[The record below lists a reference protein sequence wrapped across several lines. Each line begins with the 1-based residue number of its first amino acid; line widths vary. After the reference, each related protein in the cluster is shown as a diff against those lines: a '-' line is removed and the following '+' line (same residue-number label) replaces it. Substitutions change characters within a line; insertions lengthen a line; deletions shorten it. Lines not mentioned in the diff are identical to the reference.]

1 VPTLS
6 FRVPLLVGALAA
18 LSVGVWGIANVSGPL
33 RTASSPS
40 SSGRLALPAHV
51 ASGTAVEDD
60 TREAP
65 YQQPPE
71 TKPLARAAVSER
83 TYLSYSLPDERSV
96 QRLLS
101 DFPDLSGTV
110 DFRLANV
117 RLATVPDEVLEKIAL
132 HGQNLT
138 GFSILRPPLDDAR
151 SPGRPPVISDR
162 GMEHISRMRNLRR
175 LALRCEFS
183 PEGFGHVARME
194 NLELLSLSFSRLSA
208 KECFRT
214 VAKLPKIE
222 IFGVHY
228 GDFSEPIDDATHQ
241 AIASLNGRLVE
252 LNFGEWEAETKIHA
266 SLIPAIAEIDSLW
279 RLRLGPVVGS
289 LDDGTDYRDH
299 LQKLTYLEW
308 IDPSGTAPTLSRFR
322 TRERF
327 PVQYRTVES
336 PGEMIVLLGYLIG
349 ESEARKLPREIIRR
363 RLGLSPAEDFTKS
376 RLPISQILKVSF
388 DLNPLP
394 GSFDRL
400 RRLSLG
406 YPEIDRQIRHY
417 LSGLD
422 IPVADEKADEKGV
435 RNLFIDNRVQVWLES
450 R

>member
-1 VPTLS
+1 MAAIR
-6 FRVPLLVGALAA
+6 FRALCLVGAIIMLSLA
-18 LSVGVWGIANVSGPL
+18 VWSIPNVFEMPAIA
-33 RTASSPS
+33 
-40 SSGRLALPAHV
+40 PA
-51 ASGTAVEDD
+51 AEDD
-60 TREAP
+60 THQVSSE
-65 YQQPPE
+65 QPAE
-71 TKPLARAAVSER
+71 TKPASPPRAAQSNMLH
-83 TYLSYSLPDERSV
+83 YPLPDERSV

-101 DFPDLSGTV
+101 DFPDLSARL
-110 DFRLANV
+110 DFRLVDV
-117 RLATVPDEVLEKIAL
+117 RLATVADEVLEKVAL
-132 HGQNLT
+132 HGQHLI
-138 GFSILRPPLDDAR
+138 GFSIRRPPLGDAEFR
-151 SPGRPPVISDR
+151 GTSPVISDR
-162 GMEHISRMRNLRR
+162 GMEYISRMRNLRS
-175 LALRCEFS
+175 LALACEFS

-208 KECFRT
+208 KECFET
-214 VAKLPKIE
+214 VAQLPRIE

-228 GDFSEPIDDATHQ
+228 GDFSEPIDKHTHQ

-252 LNFGEWEAETKIHA
+252 LGFGEWEAETKIHA
-266 SLIPAIAEIDSLW
+266 SLIPAIAEIESLRW
-279 RLRLGPVVGS
+279 LSLGPVVGS

-299 LQKLTYLEW
+299 LQKLTYLER
-308 IDPSGTAPTLSRFR
+308 IDPSGTAPTLSQFR